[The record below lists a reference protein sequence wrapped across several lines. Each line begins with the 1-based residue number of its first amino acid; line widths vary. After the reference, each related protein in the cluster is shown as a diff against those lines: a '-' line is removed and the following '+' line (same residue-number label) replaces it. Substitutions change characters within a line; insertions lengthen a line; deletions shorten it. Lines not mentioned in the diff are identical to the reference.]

1 MNDALLQGFLNTPPL
16 WENQSFG
23 IKQFEM
29 PVVGPNRSL
38 SHPIPDHLRLG
49 HQIEHVFRQ
58 VLARSADH
66 RILLHNKAIRKDKIT
81 LGEIDFIMEQVATR
95 QVVHVELSYKFYLIL
110 PNIQDP
116 VQALIG
122 PNRRDTFFRKLEKI
136 RNKQFPLLHSPE
148 GREVLIA
155 QGINTAETHQQ
166 CCFKAQL
173 FRHYTTEQQEL
184 DNFNRACLAG
194 YWLHFNDFEQAEFAS
209 ATYYMPG
216 KREWVFQ
223 PHLNVV
229 WKPYGTIRKMVS
241 EQHDQQRAPM
251 LWKKNADGSIEK
263 LFVVDWQ

>member
-1 MNDALLQGFLNTPPL
+1 MSDALLQGFLNTPPL

-23 IKQFEM
+23 VKQFKM
-29 PVVGPNRSL
+29 PVVGVNRSL
-38 SHPIPDHLRLG
+38 SHPIPNHLRLG

-58 VLARSADH
+58 VLARSTDH
-66 RILLHNKAIRKDKIT
+66 RILLHNRTIRKDKIT
-81 LGEIDFIMEQVATR
+81 LGEIDFILEQVATR
-95 QVVHVELSYKFYLIL
+95 KVVHVELSYKFYLIH

-148 GREVLIA
+148 GREALMA
-155 QGINTAETHQQ
+155 QGINTAEIHQQ

-184 DNFNRACLAG
+184 GSFNSACLAG
-194 YWLHFNDFEQAEFAS
+194 YWLHFNDFEQAEFVS
-209 ATYYMPG
+209 ATYYIPS

-223 PHLNVV
+223 PHVDV
-229 WKPYGTIRKMVS
+229 AWKPYGAIRKVVN
-241 EQHDQQRAPM
+241 EQLDQQRAPM

-263 LFVVDWQ
+263 LFVVGCQ